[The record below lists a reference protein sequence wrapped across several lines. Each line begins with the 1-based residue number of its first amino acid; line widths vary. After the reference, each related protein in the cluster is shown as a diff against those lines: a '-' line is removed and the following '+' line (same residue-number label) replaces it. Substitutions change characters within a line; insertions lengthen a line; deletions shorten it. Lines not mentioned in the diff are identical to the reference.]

1 MQPLVLRSYERKIV
15 IALVLLLGLCSFIGY
30 HAYREQKIYTLYLE
44 DGKTILTGRTSQT
57 YTQVVKYYAPCEEI
71 YDDTMYVDERCV
83 EQEAVPGVKEV
94 TRITNYYNGKE
105 TDSKV
110 LEENIV
116 EAAVPKVVH
125 IGTKERPKYIV
136 PMEHY
141 TISSSF
147 GQRWGRAHEGVDMA
161 VSTGETVF
169 ATAAGT
175 VVRAEYYSGYGYC
188 IDIDHGEGV
197 MSRYGHL
204 SRMDVSV
211 GQTVEQGQ
219 QVGLSGNTGNSTG
232 PHLHFEIR
240 INNVPVNPC
249 DYVEL

>member
-1 MQPLVLRSYERKIV
+1 MQTFILHSYERKI
-15 IALVLLLGLCSFIGY
+15 IFALILLLGLCGLMGY
-30 HAYREQKIYTLYLE
+30 HAYREEKVYSVYVE

-71 YDDTMYVDERCV
+71 YDDTMYVDERSV
-83 EQEAVPGVKEV
+83 VQEGVPGVKEV
-94 TRITNYYNGKE
+94 TRITSYYNGKE

-116 EAAVPKVVH
+116 ETAVPRVVH
-125 IGTKERPKYIV
+125 IGTKERPEYII

-141 TISSSF
+141 TISSYY
-147 GQRWGRAHEGVDMA
+147 GPRWGRVHEGVDMA
-161 VSTGETVF
+161 VATGEAVH

-188 IDIDHGEGV
+188 IDIDHGSGV

-204 SRMDVSV
+204 SRMDVGV
-211 GQTVEQGQ
+211 GQVVEQGEQ
-219 QVGLSGNTGNSTG
+219 IGLSGNTGNSTG

-240 INNVPVNPC
+240 IDNTAVNPY
-249 DYVEL
+249 DYLDL